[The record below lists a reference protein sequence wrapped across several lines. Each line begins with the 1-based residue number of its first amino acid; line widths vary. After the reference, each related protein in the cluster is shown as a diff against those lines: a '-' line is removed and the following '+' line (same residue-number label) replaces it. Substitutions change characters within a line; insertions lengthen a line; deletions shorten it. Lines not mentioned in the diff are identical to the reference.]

1 MSYRNPKQYLD
12 LTGSPIAEGL
22 SKGFELYE
30 ENLAKDRLEQ
40 EKIIKQ
46 EDADSRARANN
57 ILKLPGATN
66 PQMQKEFMQIMRKE
80 TIALQDLQREQTGLT
95 GQERNENLFKQ
106 EQIKANVSKYGEYM
120 VTLNFLEKKFLD
132 SVGKNPGD
140 EGYIS
145 KATGAGIQKII
156 SGYKNRDPKVHIK
169 QENGGSF
176 LTMDGVDFKLDLQ
189 NATDTLAGGG
199 EVIKT
204 ISPIKDFQET
214 ASKTILDPNTAAW
227 KESVSTT
234 IPLKN
239 GRSRVIDEEKINV
252 EKATQELMNN
262 GSFEWVSKKTN
273 YDLANQTWIDRMGQ
287 NTIFDNNNPEQVMA
301 IKKWLVED
309 TIKNVIPQSKLI
321 SDAIKEEPKKTAPE
335 KKQIK
340 LNNWWKKNGSDINS
354 KLNKAMV
361 SGKINM
367 QNAEKVFEDYGF
379 TVTPADKEVDGQRFL
394 NSYTITNSSDSY
406 PKGWKIRIEADDSP
420 SQVMAKIAG
429 QFTGDMQQVAPK
441 QSLPKI

>member
-1 MSYRNPKQYLD
+1 
-12 LTGSPIAEGL
+12 
-22 SKGFELYE
+22 
-30 ENLAKDRLEQ
+30 
-40 EKIIKQ
+40 
-46 EDADSRARANN
+46 
-57 ILKLPGATN
+57 
-66 PQMQKEFMQIMRKE
+66 
-80 TIALQDLQREQTGLT
+80 
-95 GQERNENLFKQ
+95 LFKQ